1 MFHEGEEYETR
12 DKPTTNAH
20 SPFRINRNVQ
30 VTGEIAIGNRKKKKE
45 NWIPCYCGRK
55 DSLLHV
61 ESVAIAVPLSKSIK
75 TGQWFYFG
83 VFDSIWLKIVDAV
96 SSVIVFDGNVNC
108 LSSGCTVD
116 PRRPR
121 KTKWTSV
128 CGSIIYLFVIFP
140 MGEKTI
146 FVINDFCPSRRI
158 RAKRKSCGFSAI
170 FWNVN
175 YPIPRRNIWQSFG
188 QTKLFL
194 FSRSLN
200 LELLLSI
207 TFFFLF
213 LFPFFLFDFLASCF
227 DLLPM
232 VYGAIRWL
240 FSSLDRIMRESCAA
254 APVLSIVRYYTRLL
268 TILCKICVIG

>member
-1 MFHEGEEYETR
+1 MFQEGEEYKTR
-12 DKPTTNAH
+12 DKPTTNVH
-20 SPFRINRNVQ
+20 SPFRIIRNVQ

-45 NWIPCYCGRK
+45 NRIQCYCERK

-83 VFDSIWLKIVDAV
+83 VFDSVWLKIVDAV

-108 LSSGCTVD
+108 LSSGCTLD

-128 CGSIIYLFVIFP
+128 RGSIIYLFVIFP

-158 RAKRKSCGFSAI
+158 PAKRKSCGFSAI

-175 YPIPRRNIWQSFG
+175 CPIPRRNIYSKASG
-188 QTKLFL
+188 K
-194 FSRSLN
+194 RN
-200 LELLLSI
+200 Y
-207 TFFFLF
+207 FFFHIL
-213 LFPFFLFDFLASCF
+213 
-227 DLLPM
+227 
-232 VYGAIRWL
+232 
-240 FSSLDRIMRESCAA
+240 RI
-254 APVLSIVRYYTRLL
+254 
-268 TILCKICVIG
+268 